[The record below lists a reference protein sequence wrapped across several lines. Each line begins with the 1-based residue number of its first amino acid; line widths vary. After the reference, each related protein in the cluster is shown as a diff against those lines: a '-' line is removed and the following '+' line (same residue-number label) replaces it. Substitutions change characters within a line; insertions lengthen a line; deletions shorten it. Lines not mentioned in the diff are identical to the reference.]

1 MKRCS
6 PPYRQQLESIM
17 SIVKPPS
24 EPRLSESDVQ
34 AYADGMLDPV
44 RAASVQSY
52 LKDRPDEAQRVAFY
66 GRINQQMQSA
76 FHEPMDEAS
85 LPRSAPRVSKRRIS
99 AYLIAAFAAL
109 VLVAGGLFAF
119 DISDSAL
126 DNASIMALE
135 QAVAVQ
141 DMATGASGYVSSA
154 KALADAP
161 NLYVVGFHPTAR
173 REMPVGPLAS
183 ATEYVYRNATGEA
196 AVMLIAPGIMAK
208 PQPQWK
214 ANRVGETRLLAWTAG
229 GRRYVLAGR
238 ANTRGLMRAADL
250 MTGN

>member
-1 MKRCS
+1 MSKVQ
-6 PPYRQQLESIM
+6 PPPES
-17 SIVKPPS
+17 
-24 EPRLSESDVQ
+24 RLSESDVQ
-34 AYADGMLDPV
+34 AYADGMLDPA

-52 LKDRPDEAQRVAFY
+52 LKDRPDEAKRVAFY
-66 GRINQQMQSA
+66 GRINQQMQNA
-76 FHEPMDEAS
+76 FHEPADDAP
-85 LPRSAPRVSKRRIS
+85 LNRVAPRVSKRRIS
-99 AYLIAAFAAL
+99 AFLIVAAAL
-109 VLVAGGLFAF
+109 ALIAGGLFAF

-135 QAVAVQ
+135 QAVASQ
-141 DMATGASGYVSSA
+141 DMATGASAYVSSA

-173 REMPVGPLAS
+173 REMSLGPFAS
-183 ATEYVYRNATGEA
+183 ATEYVYRNATGDA

-214 ANRVGETRLLAWTAG
+214 AHRVGETRLLAWTAR